1 MYVDTNNKTEYFI
14 YIVTILRIVRSESQ
28 TPIHIYDILTYLLRV
43 ETSHYAYCVLYTYSI
58 YNRKVFEFF
67 KSLFFSNIFL

>member
-28 TPIHIYDILTYLLRV
+28 TSIHILGY
-43 ETSHYAYCVLYTYSI
+43 HYFIRKIMTESI
-58 YNRKVFEFF
+58 
-67 KSLFFSNIFL
+67 

>member
-28 TPIHIYDILTYLLRV
+28 TSIHILGYPYFILSIMGKFFLIV
-43 ETSHYAYCVLYTYSI
+43 NQKIHFFAYFYI
-58 YNRKVFEFF
+58 
-67 KSLFFSNIFL
+67 